1 MGLRVNKRLRLG
13 GGFFANISKSG
24 VSVSK
29 RGKRGSV
36 NSRGTG
42 SARIARGLS
51 WTFGKRR
58 R

>member
-1 MGLRVNKRLRLG
+1 MGFRINRRVKLG
-13 GGFFANISKSG
+13 KGLSANVGRSG

-42 SARIARGLS
+42 SVRLVRGVS
-51 WTFGKRR
+51 WLFGKRR
-58 R
+58 